1 MDRIEI
7 AIVQFHPLSV
17 REQKCA
23 DIKDTIDGKTYGK
36 RNKLLLVMSKTY
48 VAVGKV
54 ETVQF
59 KPSKSDQ
66 VSTW

>member
-17 REQKCA
+17 REHTCA
-23 DIKDTIDGKTYGK
+23 DIKDTIEGKTYGK

-48 VAVGKV
+48 VAVGTV